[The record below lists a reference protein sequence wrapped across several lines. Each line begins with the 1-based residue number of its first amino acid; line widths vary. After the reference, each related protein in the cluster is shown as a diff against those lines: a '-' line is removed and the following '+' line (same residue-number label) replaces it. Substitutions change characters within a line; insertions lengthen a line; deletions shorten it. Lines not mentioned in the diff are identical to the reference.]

1 LKEVIKVEKLKVVIT
16 GGCGFIGSHIAE
28 YWDGRNAEI
37 HIIDNLRSGYL
48 KNIEHLKNVTH
59 HNVSITDRKEVFE
72 IMKGASYVHHLAA
85 MVSVPV
91 SVQNPFE
98 CVKINVEGLLNVLD
112 AAVKNKI
119 KKIVHSSSAAVYG
132 DNPESPKNV
141 NMKPMPKSPY
151 GITKL
156 DGEYYL
162 QAYQENFGLHTTSL
176 RYFNVFGTRQDPKS
190 QYAAAIPIFISKAVK
205 DESITIYGDGGQTR
219 DFIYVKDVVNANVLA
234 VTNSQVSGVFNV
246 ALGGTT
252 TINDIANII
261 INETGSKSKIVY
273 EEVRAGDIRHSHA
286 SIESTVAKLNF
297 KPQFS
302 LAEGLKATINYFAN
316 LKKPD

>member
-1 LKEVIKVEKLKVVIT
+1 VEKIKVVIT

-28 YWDGRNAEI
+28 YWDSQNAEI

-48 KNIEHLKNVTH
+48 KNIEHIKNATF
-59 HNVSITDRKEVFE
+59 HNVSITDREEVFK
-72 IMKGASYVHHLAA
+72 IMEGVTYVHHLAA
-85 MVSVPV
+85 MVSVPE
-91 SVQNPFE
+91 SVQNPLE
-98 CVKINVEGLLNVLD
+98 CVKINVNGLINVLD
-112 AAVKNKI
+112 AAVENKV

-132 DNPESPKNV
+132 DNPESPKDV

-190 QYAAAIPIFISKAVK
+190 QYAAAVPIFISKAIK
-205 DESITIYGDGGQTR
+205 NEQIIIYGDGEQTR
-219 DFIYVKDVVNANVLA
+219 DFIYVKDVANANILA
-234 VTNSQVSGVFNV
+234 VTNSDVSGVFNV

-252 TINDIANII
+252 TINDIANLII
-261 INETGSKSKIVY
+261 KETGSKSKIVY
-273 EEVRAGDIRHSHA
+273 EPVRAGDIKHSHA
-286 SIESTVAKLNF
+286 SIDNTVSKLKF

-302 LAEGLKATINYFAN
+302 LADGLKETIKYFAGKR
-316 LKKPD
+316 LK

>member
-1 LKEVIKVEKLKVVIT
+1 VEKVKVVIT

-28 YWDGRNAEI
+28 YWDSQNAEV

-48 KNIEHLKNVTH
+48 KNIGHIKNVVY
-59 HNVSITDRKEVFE
+59 HNVSITDRETVFE
-72 IMKGASYVHHLAA
+72 ILKDATYVHHLAA
-85 MVSVPV
+85 MVSVPE
-91 SVQNPFE
+91 SVENPLE
-98 CVKINVEGLLNVLD
+98 CVRINVGGLINVLD
-112 AAVKNKI
+112 AAVKNKV

-190 QYAAAIPIFISKAVK
+190 QYAAAVPIFISKAVK
-205 DESITIYGDGGQTR
+205 NEPLIIYGDGKQTR
-219 DFIYVKDVVNANVLA
+219 DFIYVKDVVKANVLA
-234 VTNSQVSGVFNV
+234 VTNAEVSGVFNV

-252 TINDIANII
+252 TINDIANLII
-261 INETGSKSKIVY
+261 KETGSKSKIIY
-273 EEVRAGDIRHSHA
+273 EPVRAGDIKHSHA
-286 SIESTVAKLNF
+286 SIEDTVTKL
-297 KPQFS
+297 KFS
-302 LAEGLKATINYFAN
+302 PAFTLQEGLQETIKYYKSR
-316 LKKPD
+316 LCI